1 MKDQDRYFKEILGAY
16 TVTPADETDIQKTI
30 LAGKQLLMKNPVQE
44 LRWYRRIV
52 NQFKYISPL
61 LWLSQLL
68 AIGICMLLISQISSD
83 TDMTAILSAISFIVA
98 LLGVVGFPEVCKS
111 FSYQMWEL
119 EQSCKYNLRQIVA
132 IKLSIIGTI
141 DLIIILAITLFT
153 SLQTELPMWEMALY
167 LFVPFNLACIVSFFV
182 TSLARNPLTW
192 PVSYLFLLQALREIK
207 TRCSPYFPQAL
218 GLPFLCCFVSIGFLH
233 IKAFLFRFGLSFA
246 LALSLFSFGKPH
258 SL

>member
-1 MKDQDRYFKEILGAY
+1 MKDQDRYFQKILGAY
-16 TVTPADETDIQKTI
+16 TVAPADETNIQKTV
-30 LAGKQLLMKNPVQE
+30 LAGKRLLMKNPVQE

-83 TDMTAILSAISFIVA
+83 TDITSILSAISFVVA

-132 IKLSIIGTI
+132 IKLSIIGMI

-153 SLQTELPMWEMALY
+153 SLQTELPMWEMTLY
-167 LFVPFNLACIVSFFV
+167 LFVPFNYVGNDLVFIC
-182 TSLARNPLTW
+182 TL
-192 PVSYLFLLQALREIK
+192 
-207 TRCSPYFPQAL
+207 
-218 GLPFLCCFVSIGFLH
+218 
-233 IKAFLFRFGLSFA
+233 
-246 LALSLFSFGKPH
+246 
-258 SL
+258 

>member
-1 MKDQDRYFKEILGAY
+1 MKEQDRYFKEILGAY
-16 TVTPADETDIQKTI
+16 TVAPADETNIQKTV
-30 LAGKQLLMKNPVQE
+30 LAGKRLFMKNPVQE

-61 LWLSQLL
+61 LWFSQLL
-68 AIGICMLLISQISSD
+68 AIGLCMLLIGQISSD
-83 TDMTAILSAISFIVA
+83 TDMTAVLSAISFIVA

-119 EQSCKYNLRQIVA
+119 EQSCKYNLRQIAA

-141 DLIIILAITLFT
+141 DLLIILAITLLT

-182 TSLARNPLTW
+182 TSLARNKNSVFSIFPAGFGFA
-192 PVSYLFLLQALREIK
+192 FLMLLCINRF
-207 TRCSPYFPQAL
+207 SPYQSISIPIWLILCFGTFAILIWKAAQFIKGMDEG
-218 GLPFLCCFVSIGFLH
+218 GLAICN
-233 IKAFLFRFGLSFA
+233 
-246 LALSLFSFGKPH
+246 
-258 SL
+258 

>member
-16 TVTPADETDIQKTI
+16 TVAPADETDIQKTI

-44 LRWYRRIV
+44 LHWYRRIV

-61 LWLSQLL
+61 LWFSQLL
-68 AIGICMLLISQISSD
+68 VIGICMLLISQISSD

-119 EQSCKYNLRQIVA
+119 EQSCKYNLRQIIA

-141 DLIIILAITLFT
+141 DLIIIWQL
-153 SLQTELPMWEMALY
+153 LY
-167 LFVPFNLACIVSFFV
+167 SQAYKRNCLCGKWPCIY
-182 TSLARNPLTW
+182 LYPLTW
-192 PVSYLFLLQALREIK
+192 PVLYLFLLQALREIK
-207 TRCSPYFPQAL
+207 TWYSPYFPQAL

-233 IKAFLFRFGLSFA
+233 IKAFLFRFGLSSA
-246 LALSLFSFGKPH
+246 LALSLFSFGKPL

>member
-1 MKDQDRYFKEILGAY
+1 MKDQDRNFKEILGAY
-16 TVTPADETDIQKTI
+16 TVAPADETDIQKTI

-61 LWLSQLL
+61 LWFSQLL

-119 EQSCKYNLRQIVA
+119 EQSCK
-132 IKLSIIGTI
+132 
-141 DLIIILAITLFT
+141 
-153 SLQTELPMWEMALY
+153 
-167 LFVPFNLACIVSFFV
+167 
-182 TSLARNPLTW
+182 
-192 PVSYLFLLQALREIK
+192 
-207 TRCSPYFPQAL
+207 
-218 GLPFLCCFVSIGFLH
+218 
-233 IKAFLFRFGLSFA
+233 
-246 LALSLFSFGKPH
+246 
-258 SL
+258 

>member
-1 MKDQDRYFKEILGAY
+1 MKDQDRYFQKILGAY
-16 TVTPADETDIQKTI
+16 TVAPADETNIQKTV
-30 LAGKQLLMKNPVQE
+30 LAGKRLLMKNPVQE

-83 TDMTAILSAISFIVA
+83 TDITSILSAISFVVA

-132 IKLSIIGTI
+132 IKLSIIGMI

-153 SLQTELPMWEMALY
+153 SLQTELPVWEMALY
-167 LFVPFNLACIVSFFV
+167 LFVPFNSACIVSFFI
-182 TSLARNPLTW
+182 TSLARNKNS
-192 PVSYLFLLQALREIK
+192 VSPIFPEGFGFAFLMLLCINRF
-207 TRCSPYFPQAL
+207 SPYQSISIPIWLILCFGTFAILIWKAAQFIKGMDEG
-218 GLPFLCCFVSIGFLH
+218 GLAICN
-233 IKAFLFRFGLSFA
+233 
-246 LALSLFSFGKPH
+246 
-258 SL
+258 

>member
-1 MKDQDRYFKEILGAY
+1 MNNQDRYFKEKLEAY
-16 TVTPADETDIQKTI
+16 IVAPADEADIQKTI

-44 LRWYRRIV
+44 LGWYRRIV

-68 AIGICMLLISQISSD
+68 AIGICMLLISQIDSN

-141 DLIIILAITLFT
+141 DLIIILAVTLFT
-153 SLQTELPMWEMALY
+153 SIQTKLPMWEMALY
-167 LFVPFNLACIVSFFV
+167 LFVPFNLACIVSFFI
-182 TSLARNPLTW
+182 TGLARNKNSVLP
-192 PVSYLFLLQALREIK
+192 I
-207 TRCSPYFPQAL
+207 FPA
-218 GLPFLCCFVSIGFLH
+218 GFG
-233 IKAFLFRFGLSFA
+233 IAFLMLLGINRFSLYQSVSVPIWLILCFGTFVILVWKAAQFIKGMDEGGLA
-246 LALSLFSFGKPH
+246 ICN
-258 SL
+258 

>member
-16 TVTPADETDIQKTI
+16 TVAPADETDIQKTI

-61 LWLSQLL
+61 LWFSQLL

-167 LFVPFNLACIVSFFV
+167 LFVPFNLACIVSF
-182 TSLARNPLTW
+182 
-192 PVSYLFLLQALREIK
+192 LLQALREIK
-207 TRCSPYFPQAL
+207 TWYSPYFPQAL

-233 IKAFLFRFGLSFA
+233 IKAFLFRFGLSSA
-246 LALSLFSFGKPH
+246 LALSLFSFGKPR

>member
-1 MKDQDRYFKEILGAY
+1 MKNQDKLFKKKLGSY
-16 TVTPADETDIQKTI
+16 TVAPADEANIRKTI

-44 LRWYRRIV
+44 VCWYKRIG

-68 AIGICMLLISQISSD
+68 AVGLCIFLISQINSS
-83 TDMTAILSAISFIVA
+83 TDITAVLSAISCIVA

-132 IKLSIIGTI
+132 IKLSIIGTT
-141 DLIIILAITLFT
+141 DLLIVLMITLLT
-153 SLQTELPMWEMALY
+153 SIQTNLPIWEMALY

-182 TSLARNPLTW
+182 TSLARNKNW
-192 PVSYLFLLQALREIK
+192 I
-207 TRCSPYFPQAL
+207 FPIFPA
-218 GLPFLCCFVSIGFLH
+218 G
-233 IKAFLFRFGLSFA
+233 FGLSFLMVLCINRFSLYQSITIPIWFIVCFSTFVVLIWKIA
-246 LALSLFSFGKPH
+246 QFIKNMDEGGLAICN
-258 SL
+258 

>member
-61 LWLSQLL
+61 LWFSQLL

-141 DLIIILAITLFT
+141 DLIILLAIALFT

-182 TSLARNPLTW
+182 TSLARNKNSVFPIF
-192 PVSYLFLLQALREIK
+192 PAGFGFSFLMLLCINRF
-207 TRCSPYFPQAL
+207 SPYQSISIPIWFILCFGTFAILIWKAAQFIKGMDEG
-218 GLPFLCCFVSIGFLH
+218 GLAICN
-233 IKAFLFRFGLSFA
+233 
-246 LALSLFSFGKPH
+246 
-258 SL
+258 

>member
-16 TVTPADETDIQKTI
+16 TVAPADETNIQKTV
-30 LAGKQLLMKNPVQE
+30 LAGKRLFMKNPVQE

-61 LWLSQLL
+61 LWFSQLL
-68 AIGICMLLISQISSD
+68 AIGLCMLLIGQIGSD
-83 TDMTAILSAISFIVA
+83 TDMTAVLSAISFIVA

-132 IKLSIIGTI
+132 IKLSIIGMI

-182 TSLARNPLTW
+182 TSLARNKNSVFSIFPAGFGFA
-192 PVSYLFLLQALREIK
+192 FLMLLCINRF
-207 TRCSPYFPQAL
+207 SPYQSISIPIWLILCFGTFAILIWKAAQFIKGMDEG
-218 GLPFLCCFVSIGFLH
+218 GLAICN
-233 IKAFLFRFGLSFA
+233 
-246 LALSLFSFGKPH
+246 
-258 SL
+258 